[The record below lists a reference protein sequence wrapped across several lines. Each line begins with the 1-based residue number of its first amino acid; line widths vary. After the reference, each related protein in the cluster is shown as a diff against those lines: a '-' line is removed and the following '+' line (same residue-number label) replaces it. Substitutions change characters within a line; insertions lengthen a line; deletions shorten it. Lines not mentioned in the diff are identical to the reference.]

1 MNADASII
9 AVQGHGQNNRS
20 SGGSFGNERNQPSG
34 YGSVPF
40 TSRHDR
46 PDKRIAVP
54 VRVEPKV
61 FFANERTFLSWL
73 NFAIVLGSLALG
85 LLNFGDR
92 TGKIAGAAFT
102 LIAMF
107 VMVYA
112 LMLFQWRAERIR
124 QRDAGPYDDRRG
136 PTVLVVVLICA
147 ILINFYLRFV
157 YL

>member
-1 MNADASII
+1 MNADANVI
-9 AVQGHGQNNRS
+9 AVQGHNPSHDEGLF
-20 SGGSFGNERNQPSG
+20 FGRGASTS

-40 TSRHDR
+40 TARQDHSG
-46 PDKRIAVP
+46 KRIAVP

-107 VMVYA
+107 VMIYA

-136 PTVLVVVLICA
+136 PTVLVLVLISAVVL
-147 ILINFYLRFV
+147 NFYLKVSAGF
-157 YL
+157 

>member
-1 MNADASII
+1 
-9 AVQGHGQNNRS
+9 
-20 SGGSFGNERNQPSG
+20 
-34 YGSVPF
+34 
-40 TSRHDR
+40 
-46 PDKRIAVP
+46 
-54 VRVEPKV
+54 PKV

-112 LMLFQWRAERIR
+112 LVLFQWRAERIR
-124 QRDAGPYDDRRG
+124 QRDAGPYDDRTG
-136 PTVLVVVLICA
+136 PTFLVIVLIAAVVL
-147 ILINFYLRFV
+147 NFYLKVSAGF
-157 YL
+157 

>member
-1 MNADASII
+1 MNADASVI
-9 AVQGHGQNNRS
+9 AVQGHSSTPFAGSSSHNYGQLS
-20 SGGSFGNERNQPSG
+20 
-34 YGSVPF
+34 YGSLPP
-40 TSRHDR
+40 TSRHDQ
-46 PDKRIAVP
+46 PSKRIAVP

-85 LLNFGDR
+85 LLNFGDS
-92 TGKIAGAAFT
+92 TGKIAGAVFT
-102 LIAMF
+102 LIAMM

-124 QRDAGPYDDRRG
+124 QRHAGPYDDRRG
-136 PTVLVVVLICA
+136 PTVLVLVLISA

-157 YL
+157 HSE

>member
-1 MNADASII
+1 MNADASVI
-9 AVQGHGQNNRS
+9 AIQGHRQDS
-20 SGGSFGNERNQPSG
+20 TS

-40 TSRHDR
+40 VARHDQ
-46 PDKRIAVP
+46 PGKRIAVP

-85 LLNFGDR
+85 LLNFGDS

-102 LIAMF
+102 IVAMC

-124 QRDAGPYDDRRG
+124 QRDSGPYDDRKG
-136 PTVLVVVLICA
+136 PTVLVAVLICA
-147 ILINFYLRFV
+147 ILVNFYLRFTHAS
-157 YL
+157 

>member
-1 MNADASII
+1 MNADANII
-9 AVQGHGQNNRS
+9 AVQGHAPSHDERLSFAGQGGA
-20 SGGSFGNERNQPSG
+20 SGS

-40 TSRHDR
+40 TARHDQ
-46 PDKRIAVP
+46 PGKRIAVP

-112 LMLFQWRAERIR
+112 LVLFQWRAERIR

-136 PTVLVVVLICA
+136 PTVLVGVLICA
-147 ILINFYLRFV
+147 ILVNFYLRFV
-157 YL
+157 HS

>member
-1 MNADASII
+1 MSLNTDASVI
-9 AVQGHGQNNRS
+9 AVQGHRQAQEEAQPFS
-20 SGGSFGNERNQPSG
+20 STS

-40 TSRHDR
+40 VPRSDNSG
-46 PDKRIAVP
+46 KRIAVP

-85 LLNFGDR
+85 LLNFGDQ

-102 LIAMF
+102 LVAMI

-124 QRDAGPYDDRRG
+124 RRDAGPYDDRRG

-147 ILINFYLRFV
+147 ILVNFYLRFV
-157 YL
+157 HS

>member
-1 MNADASII
+1 MNADASVI
-9 AVQGHGQNNRS
+9 AVQGHSQG
-20 SGGSFGNERNQPSG
+20 SGDNQG

-40 TSRHDR
+40 TARHDQ
-46 PDKRIAVP
+46 PGKRIAVP

-136 PTVLVVVLICA
+136 PTVLVAVLICA
-147 ILINFYLRFV
+147 ILINFYLRFAN
-157 YL
+157 L

>member
-1 MNADASII
+1 MNADASVI
-9 AVQGHGQNNRS
+9 AVQGHRGSIRS
-20 SGGSFGNERNQPSG
+20 GLYNGGSAGN

-40 TSRHDR
+40 ASRDDQ
-46 PDKRIAVP
+46 PNKRIAVP

-102 LIAMF
+102 VIAMF
-107 VMVYA
+107 VMIYA

-124 QRDAGPYDDRRG
+124 RRDAGPYDDRRG
-136 PTVLVVVLICA
+136 PIVLVVVLISA
-147 ILINFYLRFV
+147 ILVNFYLRFV
-157 YL
+157 YSE